1 MQTEDLLKFGL
12 IPEFIGRLP
21 VIATL
26 DELDESA
33 LVRILKEPRNAL
45 TKQYSKLFEME
56 SVHLK
61 FTEEALRAIARD
73 ATKRKSGAR
82 GLRAIME
89 NIMLEIMY
97 DMPSQ
102 PNIKEVVISEDVV
115 EKHDPPIVVYTK
127 AAESAI
133 GGTAMLFRNEKDKKD
148 DKEQSGGPVR
158 VPLLPLRDIIVF
170 PHMVVPLFVGRQ
182 RSIKALEEAT
192 QKQSLIFL
200 SSQKDAKTN
209 DPAEDDIYKIGTL
222 GSVVQ
227 MLKLPDGTVKV
238 LIEGKKRARVA
249 RFVANPE
256 FFLVDVEDAP
266 EIVERNTEI
275 EALVR
280 EVHTTFENYVKLKKK
295 IPPEMVMSVS
305 SIDDPGRLAD
315 TIVAHLGIKLEDRQN
330 LLETF
335 AAAERLEK
343 VLGHMRAEIEILE
356 VERRIRSRV
365 KKQMERSQKEYYLN
379 EQMRAIQKELGEKD
393 EFKNEIQ
400 EIEEK
405 LKQKKLSAEAKDKVE
420 KELKK
425 LKMMSPMSAEATVVR
440 NYIDWIISLP
450 WNEFTDDKLDINEA
464 ERVLEEDHYGLEK
477 VKERI
482 LEYLAVQSLV
492 GKIKGPILCLV
503 GPPGVGKTSLGRSIA
518 RSTGR
523 KFIRVSLGG
532 VRDEAEVRG
541 HRRTYIGALPGKII
555 QSMKKAGSNNPVFLM
570 DEIDKMSTDFRG
582 DPSSALLEVLDPE
595 QNTTFNDHYLDL
607 DYDLSKVMFIT
618 TANTLDRIPRPLQDR
633 MEIIRIAGYTELE
646 KLSIAKKY
654 LLEKQKEANGLTPEN
669 LVFTDNAILGVI
681 RHYTKEAGVRNL
693 EREIA
698 SICRKVAVEVVRK
711 DRNARIQVGSKSL
724 HKYLGPIKFR
734 YGRAET
740 EVKIGV
746 TTGLAWTELG
756 GELLA
761 TEVTIMPGKG
771 QLIITGKLGDV
782 MQESA
787 QAAMSYVRSRAAEL
801 GLERDFYQKLDVH
814 IHVPEGAIPKDGP
827 SAGITMATCLVS
839 ALMKIPVH
847 NDLAMTG
854 EITLRGSVLPIGGL
868 KEKIL
873 AAHRAGIKKVL
884 IPAENEKDIEEI
896 PATVLKTV
904 ELELVSHMDQVLKK
918 ALILDHPDDLFRN
931 ASVETQAKDDAPTY
945 GEKVEDVPAPEIL
958 PQ

>member
-1 MQTEDLLKFGL
+1 
-12 IPEFIGRLP
+12 
-21 VIATL
+21 
-26 DELDESA
+26 
-33 LVRILKEPRNAL
+33 
-45 TKQYSKLFEME
+45 
-56 SVHLK
+56 
-61 FTEEALRAIARD
+61 
-73 ATKRKSGAR
+73 
-82 GLRAIME
+82 
-89 NIMLEIMY
+89 
-97 DMPSQ
+97 
-102 PNIKEVVISEDVV
+102 
-115 EKHDPPIVVYTK
+115 
-127 AAESAI
+127 
-133 GGTAMLFRNEKDKKD
+133 MLFRNEKDKKD
-148 DKEQSGGPVR
+148 DREPTGTPSR

-209 DPAEDDIYKIGTL
+209 DPTEEDIYKIGTL
-222 GSVVQ
+222 GAVVQ

-238 LIEGKKRARVA
+238 LIEGKRRAKVA
-249 RFVANPE
+249 RFIANAD

-266 EIVERNTEI
+266 EVIERNTEV

-305 SIDDPGRLAD
+305 SIDEPGRLAD

-330 LLETF
+330 LLETIN
-335 AAAERLEK
+335 AAERLEK

-450 WNEFTDDKLDINEA
+450 WNDFTDDKLDINEA
-464 ERVLEEDHYGLEK
+464 ERVLEDDHYGLEK

-518 RSTGR
+518 RATGR
-523 KFIRVSLGG
+523 KFVRVSLGG
-532 VRDEAEVRG
+532 VRDEAEIRG

-555 QSMKKAGSNNPVFLM
+555 QSMKKAGSSNPVFLM

-595 QNTTFNDHYLDL
+595 QNTSFNDHYLDL

-654 LLEKQKEANGLTPEN
+654 LLDKQKEANGLTTEN
-669 LVFTDNAILGVI
+669 LVFTDNAILGVV
-681 RHYTKEAGVRNL
+681 RHYTKEAGVRSL

-698 SICRKVAVEVVRK
+698 AICRKVAVEVVRR
-711 DRNARIQVGSKSL
+711 DRNAHIQIGSKSL
-724 HKYLGPIKFR
+724 HKYLGPVKFR
-734 YGRAET
+734 YGKAET

-787 QAAMSYVRSRAAEL
+787 QAAMSYVRSRATEL
-801 GLERDFYQKLDVH
+801 GLEKDFYQKLDVH

-827 SAGITMATCLVS
+827 SAGITMATSLVS

-854 EITLRGSVLPIGGL
+854 EITLRGTVLPIGGL
-868 KEKIL
+868 KEKVL

-918 ALILDHPDDLFRN
+918 ALVLDDPESLFRREPLEN
-931 ASVETQAKDDAPTY
+931 QAKDEPPPFA
-945 GEKVEDVPAPEIL
+945 EKVDDVPASEIL